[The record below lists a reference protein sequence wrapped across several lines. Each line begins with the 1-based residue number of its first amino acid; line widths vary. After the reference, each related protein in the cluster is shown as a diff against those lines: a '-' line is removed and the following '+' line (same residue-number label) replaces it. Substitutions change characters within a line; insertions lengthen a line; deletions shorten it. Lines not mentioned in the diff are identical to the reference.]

1 MTCAYCEAMRRRA
14 LEAWR
19 NYAPRPPRINRHPVK
34 RLYEQAASERKT
46 DHDADRPEWPD
57 YPSR

>member
-19 NYAPRPPRINRHPVK
+19 NLAPRPSRINRHPVK
-34 RLYEQAASERKT
+34 RLYEQAATERKS
-46 DHDADRPEWPD
+46 DAANRPEWPD
-57 YPSR
+57 YPRR